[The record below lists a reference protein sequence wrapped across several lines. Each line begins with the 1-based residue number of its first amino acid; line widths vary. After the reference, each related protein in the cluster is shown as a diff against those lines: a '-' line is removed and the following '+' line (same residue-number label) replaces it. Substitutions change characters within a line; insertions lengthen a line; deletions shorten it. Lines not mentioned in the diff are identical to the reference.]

1 MDLTSQSLTLL
12 GRDGR
17 LVLLLQLLQHVG
29 VVAEIA
35 LGSHQQ
41 DGHTGT
47 VVRHLRV
54 PLVLDVLVGR
64 RAGDGE
70 ADDEDVGLGVGQRA
84 KTVVLLLARGVPQI
98 EADGAAV
105 HADLGAVVVE
115 DGGNVLFGKGA
126 GRVGDEQ
133 AGFAHRSVA
142 HHHTLDALHD

>member
-1 MDLTSQSLTLL
+1 MTLL

-29 VVAEIA
+29 VIAEIT
-35 LGSHQQ
+35 LGSHKQ
-41 DGHTGT
+41 DGHART
-47 VVRHLRV
+47 VVCHLRV

-70 ADDEDVGLGVGQRA
+70 ADDEDVGLRIGQRA
-84 KTVVLLLARGVPQI
+84 KAVVLLLTRGVPQI
-98 EADGAAV
+98 EADGTVV

-115 DGGNVLFGKGA
+115 DGGNVLFGEGA

-133 AGFAHRSVA
+133 AGFSHRSVS